1 MTCPQAF
8 VGNLWV
14 WLVYL
19 WGKIKCKKGDK
30 NACVKSA
37 APYNATPLRR
47 ETSTPSET
55 RTTQRVK

>member
-19 WGKIKCKKGDK
+19 WGK
-30 NACVKSA
+30 N
-37 APYNATPLRR
+37 
-47 ETSTPSET
+47 
-55 RTTQRVK
+55 